1 MSDVSSLRPDEVT
14 QPTAGSVEPS
24 AVGLSSAEAARRL
37 RAQGPNVLPRPRSRP
52 LVLLFAAE
60 LVHFFALMLWV
71 AAVLAWLAGLGSLAI
86 AIAGVVVVNAVF
98 SFIQERRADRAAE
111 RLRVLLPSEIRVRR
125 DGRVTAIDVSEV
137 VVGDLVV
144 LEAGDRIPADGI
156 AVSAETASVDTSMLT
171 GESGS
176 VPIGTGEAVHAGT
189 FVVNGS
195 VDIDVTATG
204 GHTRLATIAA
214 LTTTGKRSPTP
225 LTRELARVVRTIAI
239 ISVSVGAGFFA
250 LSWLIGE
257 SLSDGLVF
265 AIGVT
270 VALVPEALLP
280 TVTLSL
286 AWGAERMADK
296 QVLVRH
302 LEAVETLG
310 STTFICTDK
319 TGTLTRNEMAVVGVW
334 THSGSVTVSGVGY
347 DPTTGAILPEPPRS
361 TGTIS
366 AVERLAVAAVAASTG
381 FAALDPAQREWVAHG
396 EPMDAAID
404 VLARRLGLDTDQL
417 RTEDRDVVRFAFDAR
432 RRTASTVA
440 GDMVAV
446 KGAPDAVLALCH
458 DTGGAM
464 AAFEGYAQQGL
475 RVLAI
480 ATKRWTAPGAEPAR
494 DDVESDLELCGLLA
508 LEDPPRDGV
517 LEALQECRRAG
528 VRIAMLT
535 GDHPTTAAAIAR
547 RIGLFGADGRVVS
560 GDSLPHDDRDL
571 GELLDRDGVVI
582 ARVTPEDKL
591 RIARALR
598 ARGHVVAMTGD
609 GVNDAPA
616 LHEADIGIAM
626 GRSGTDV
633 AREAADLVLLDDHFA
648 SIVAGIEQG
657 RATYVNIRR
666 FLTYHLTDNVAE
678 LTPFAIWAL
687 SGGRFPLALGV
698 LQILAIDLGTDT
710 ATAVALGAEP
720 PARRILDTPPISGR
734 LLDRTVARRAF
745 GVLGPTIA
753 ALSMVAFI
761 ASLVAVGW
769 RPGDTFP
776 TGDDLAAAS
785 GAAFLTVVIGQ
796 TANAFACRSS
806 TRTVSEIGWTT
817 NRLLFPAIGVA
828 LTVTAIALFVPA
840 IADQLDQTIPN
851 PAGAI
856 VAIMAWPSVL
866 AVDSLDKHHRRRIAR
881 SPANAHGSGT
891 GLFALVR
898 GVGHSYRRVDDSDR
912 TRRRVDRTARSVR
925 DQHEEAS
932 G

>member
-1 MSDVSSLRPDEVT
+1 MTVDASSDRHV
-14 QPTAGSVEPS
+14 GSGLTS
-24 AVGLSSAEAARRL
+24 ADAARRL
-37 RAQGPNVLPRPRSRP
+37 ARDGPNELPAPRQRS
-52 LVLLFAAE
+52 LVLLFGAE

-71 AAVLAWLAGLGSLAI
+71 AALLAWLAGLVSLAI
-86 AIAGVVVVNAVF
+86 AIAGVVVVNAAF
-98 SFIQERRADRAAE
+98 SFVQERRADRAAE
-111 RLRVLLPSEIRVRR
+111 RLRVLLPAEIRVRR
-125 DGRVTAIDVSEV
+125 DDRVIAIDVSEV
-137 VVGDLVV
+137 VVGDVVV
-144 LEAGDRIPADGI
+144 LEAGDRIPADGRLL
-156 AVSAETASVDTSMLT
+156 SAETVMVDTSMLT

-176 VPIGTGEAVHAGT
+176 VALAADDQVNAGT
-189 FVVNGS
+189 FVVDGS
-195 VDIDVTATG
+195 AEAEITATG
-204 GHTRLATIAA
+204 AHTRLATIAA
-214 LTTTGKRSPTP
+214 LTTSGKRPPTP
-225 LTRELARVVRTIAI
+225 LTHELDRVVRTIAI
-239 ISVSVGAGFFA
+239 ISLSVGAGFFG

-257 SLSDGLVF
+257 SLSDGLIF

-286 AWGAERMADK
+286 AWGAEQMAAK

-319 TGTLTRNEMAVVGVW
+319 TGTITRNEMTVVGVW
-334 THSGSVTVSGVGY
+334 TPSGSITVSGDGY
-347 DPTTGAILPEPPRS
+347 EPTGRVEPDPSPEVR
-361 TGTIS
+361 
-366 AVERLAVAAVAASTG
+366 EAVASLARAAVLASTG
-381 FAALDPAQREWVAHG
+381 FAALDPHQGVWVAHG

-404 VLARRLGLDTDQL
+404 ALARRLGLDTEQL
-417 RTEDRDVVRFAFDAR
+417 RRDHPDVIRFAFDAH
-432 RRTASTVA
+432 RRTTSTVA
-440 GDMVAV
+440 GSTVAV
-446 KGAPDAVLALCH
+446 KGAPDAVLAACNRS
-458 DTGGAM
+458 DGAM
-464 AAFEGYAQQGL
+464 AAFDRYAEQGL

-480 ATKRWTAPGAEPAR
+480 ATKSWIPTDAEPDR
-494 DDVESDLELCGLLA
+494 DEVERDLTLTGLIA

-517 LEALQECRRAG
+517 VEALRDCRRAG

-535 GDHPTTAAAIAR
+535 GDHPITAAAIAE
-547 RIGLFGADGRVVS
+547 RIGLLDTDSRVVT
-560 GDSLPHDDRDL
+560 GDDLPADDLEL
-571 GELLDRDGVVI
+571 GALLDHDGVVI
-582 ARVTPEDKL
+582 ARVAPEDKL

-678 LTPFAIWAL
+678 LTPFVVWAL

-720 PARRILDTPPISGR
+720 PGRHVLDAPPISGR

-745 GVLGPTIA
+745 ALLGPAVA
-753 ALSMVAFI
+753 ALTMIAFL

-769 RPGDTFP
+769 RPGDAFP
-776 TGDDLAAAS
+776 TGNDLAAAS
-785 GAAFLTVVIGQ
+785 GAAFLTVVLAQ

-806 TRTVSEIGWTT
+806 TRLITEIGWTT
-817 NRLLFPAIGVA
+817 NRLLLPAIGISLA
-828 LTVTAIALFVPA
+828 VTAIALFVPP
-840 IADQLDQTIPN
+840 IADQL
-851 PAGAI
+851 
-856 VAIMAWPSVL
+856 
-866 AVDSLDKHHRRRIAR
+866 
-881 SPANAHGSGT
+881 
-891 GLFALVR
+891 
-898 GVGHSYRRVDDSDR
+898 
-912 TRRRVDRTARSVR
+912 
-925 DQHEEAS
+925 
-932 G
+932 